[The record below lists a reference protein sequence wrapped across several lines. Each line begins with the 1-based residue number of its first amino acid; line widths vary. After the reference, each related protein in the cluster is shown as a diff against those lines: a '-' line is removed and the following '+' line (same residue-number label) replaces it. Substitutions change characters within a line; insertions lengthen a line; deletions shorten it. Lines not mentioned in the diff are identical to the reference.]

1 VKLLYLYLCAFVM
14 CKGPAATV
22 DEGLLPSG
30 VSLNVRSLLVSLHF
44 QVNTVQLYRKTALG
58 LCTNPKEYPTT
69 T

>member
-1 VKLLYLYLCAFVM
+1 M

-44 QVNTVQLYRKTALG
+44 QVNTSAIIQEDCSWAMHEPERVSHNDLVLPNKLSG
-58 LCTNPKEYPTT
+58 
-69 T
+69 